1 MDKKMNQ
8 TTPGKR
14 KSNSTSFGIIFTLAG
29 ALIFYFWGWP
39 PLKYAYESKT
49 WPVTSGTITQSVV
62 DSWMKDGKS
71 QYDARINY
79 SYEVEGKKYN
89 STKINTS
96 GSYSGS
102 NMTRA
107 KELVEEFPAAKTVDV
122 FYDPEVPDSAALK
135 TGVSGSDIAMAAIPL
150 LFLIIGLAVLTGI
163 LKPQRSTPQS
173 YTNRRTNIREVIK
186 NIRNR

>member
-1 MDKKMNQ
+1 MQ
-8 TTPGKR
+8 TNKSR
-14 KSNSTSFGIIFTLAG
+14 NSNSRMLGVIFTLVG
-29 ALIFYFWGWP
+29 ALVFYFWGWP
-39 PLKYAYESKT
+39 PLKYAYESKS
-49 WPVTSGTITQSVV
+49 WPVTSGTITHAEV

-89 STKINTS
+89 STKLNTS

-102 NMTRA
+102 NMTKA
-107 KELVEEFPAAKTVDV
+107 KELVDEFPAGKTVDV

-135 TGVSGSDIAMAAIPL
+135 PGISGNDILLAALPL

-163 LKPQRSTPQS
+163 LKPQRSTSQN
-173 YTNRRTNIREVIK
+173 YRHGRTDIREVIK